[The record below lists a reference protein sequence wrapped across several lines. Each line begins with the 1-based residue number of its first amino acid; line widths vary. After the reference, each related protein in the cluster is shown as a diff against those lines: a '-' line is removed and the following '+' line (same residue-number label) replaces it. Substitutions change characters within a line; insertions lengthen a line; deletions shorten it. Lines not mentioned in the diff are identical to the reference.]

1 LHLATPSR
9 LGAAPGEVGWRR
21 RTSLEGAMAAGT
33 GRGRP
38 IAAVLIA
45 AMVAAVAG
53 AVLLAF
59 QPAGARGLAAVLF
72 VAGLAGGVVLAGR
85 LPAPRQGPTLM
96 ERLNDIAF
104 AVVVTFVSVLVGL
117 AWRPWLAVVP
127 GLVCGVVAARA
138 TRAPALGGPPDG
150 SGPTGRAE
158 AP

>member
-1 LHLATPSR
+1 
-9 LGAAPGEVGWRR
+9 
-21 RTSLEGAMAAGT
+21 MAAGA

-38 IAAVLIA
+38 IAVALIA
-45 AMVAAVAG
+45 AMLAAVA
-53 AVLLAF
+53 ATVLLAF
-59 QPAGARGLAAVLF
+59 QPAGARGLAALLF
-72 VAGLAGGVVLAGR
+72 VAGVAAGVVLAGR

-127 GLVCGVVAARA
+127 GLICGVVAARA
-138 TRAPALGGPPDG
+138 LRAPAVGGRRDGPDG
-150 SGPTGRAE
+150 AGSAE

>member
-1 LHLATPSR
+1 
-9 LGAAPGEVGWRR
+9 
-21 RTSLEGAMAAGT
+21 MAAGAE
-33 GRGRP
+33 RGRP
-38 IAAVLIA
+38 IAAALIA
-45 AMVAAVAG
+45 AMLVAVAG

-59 QPAGARGLAAVLF
+59 QPADARGLAAGLF

-85 LPAPRQGPTLM
+85 LPAPRQNPTLM

-117 AWRPWLAVVP
+117 AWRPWLAAVP

-138 TRAPALGGPPDG
+138 LRAPAIGGPPEGSDG
-150 SGPTGRAE
+150 AGSVE

>member
-1 LHLATPSR
+1 
-9 LGAAPGEVGWRR
+9 
-21 RTSLEGAMAAGT
+21 MAAGA
-33 GRGRP
+33 GRRRP
-38 IAAVLIA
+38 VAAGLIA

-53 AVLLAF
+53 TVVLAF

-72 VAGLAGGVVLAGR
+72 VAGLAAGVVLAAR
-85 LPAPRQGPTLM
+85 LPAPRQDPTLM

-104 AVVVTFVSVLVGL
+104 AIVVTFVSVLVGL

-138 TRAPALGGPPDG
+138 LRAPALGGRD
-150 SGPTGRAE
+150 GRAE